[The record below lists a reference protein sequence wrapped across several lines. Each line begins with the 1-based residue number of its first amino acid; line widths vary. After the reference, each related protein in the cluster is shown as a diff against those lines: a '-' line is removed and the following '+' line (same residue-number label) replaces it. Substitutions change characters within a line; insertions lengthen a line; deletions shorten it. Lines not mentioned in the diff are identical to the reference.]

1 MPRPIL
7 PAGYL
12 ALAACAALAVLLTSA
27 TLAP

>member
-1 MPRPIL
+1 MPRTLL

-12 ALAACAALAVLLTSA
+12 FVAACAALALMQTSA